1 MPQVWDVPAGQ
12 VGGEQL
18 SLGEIEH
25 HKLRARWN
33 EPALHACI
41 VCASA
46 SCPNLRR
53 EAFCAARLR
62 EQMDEQV
69 ATWFANPTKGLAWDA
84 GQLTLSRILLWFS
97 KDFGGRQAAA
107 DFALRALGTSHA
119 AELRKRSSFA
129 TRYFEYSWRI
139 NRTPN

>member
-1 MPQVWDVPAGQ
+1 MSTNVSITDLNLNGNR
-12 VGGEQL
+12 
-18 SLGEIEH
+18 LGSH
-25 HKLRARWN
+25 GCKVLCS
-33 EPALHACI
+33 AL
-41 VCASA
+41 A

-97 KDFGGRQAAA
+97 ADFGGRQAAA

>member
-1 MPQVWDVPAGQ
+1 
-12 VGGEQL
+12 
-18 SLGEIEH
+18 
-25 HKLRARWN
+25 
-33 EPALHACI
+33 
-41 VCASA
+41 
-46 SCPNLRR
+46 
-53 EAFCAARLR
+53 
-62 EQMDEQV
+62 MDEQV